1 MRWVVVDERISNKME
16 RGLMKEGYSLI
27 KLPACNTLPLAIC
40 SHPDTLIFHSGDDF
54 LTTCDYAETASFVFS
69 DIREFSKNS
78 RLHFCSDEFGN
89 TFPKDA
95 ILNAFCIGD
104 LVLLNEKNISSKVL
118 EITNKQGKTLVNVN
132 QSYPNCSIL
141 KIDEHS
147 AITADRGIYKA
158 LVQCGIDT
166 LLISEG
172 HISLPPYEYGFI
184 GGASGT
190 DGEKVMFF
198 GNIDL
203 HPDCEK
209 IREFILLKNK
219 KCISLSDEPLAD
231 FGGMIFF

>member
-1 MRWVVVDERISNKME
+1 MRWVIVDERISEKME
-16 RGLMKEGYSLI
+16 RGLMKEGYCLI
-27 KLPACNTLPLAIC
+27 KLPACNALPAAIC
-40 SHPDTLIFHSGDDF
+40 SHPDTLIFRSGDDF
-54 LTTCDYAETASFVFS
+54 LSTCDYGEMASFIFS

-78 RLHFCSDEFGN
+78 RLHFCSDEFKS
-89 TFPKDA
+89 TFPSDA

-104 LVLLNEKNISSKVL
+104 LVLLNEKNVSNKVL
-118 EITNKQGKTLVNVN
+118 EIAKNQDKILVNVN

-158 LVQCGIDT
+158 LVQHEIDT

-190 DGEKVMFF
+190 DGERVMFF

-209 IREFILLKNK
+209 IREFIISKNK
-219 KCISLSDEPLAD
+219 KCISLSDEPLCD
-231 FGGMIFF
+231 FGGMIFL